1 MKEPRRT
8 PRTRSMPIVAVAS
21 AVAAGVVG
29 AAVRYG
35 VIEYKGVHN
44 LCVAD
49 TVSWPCEVRSLVI
62 VTLMNTPA
70 LGLLALSLGLVSL
83 LGNRRALIIPALVS
97 GALGL
102 FLYNTELGACGL
114 LLGALHAVR
123 EAGGGLSFPPSPA
136 RRREN
141 TS

>member
-1 MKEPRRT
+1 
-8 PRTRSMPIVAVAS
+8 MPIVAVAS

-35 VIEYKGVHN
+35 VIEYKAVHN
-44 LCVAD
+44 LCAAD
-49 TVSWPCEVRSLVI
+49 TVSWLCEVRSLVI

-83 LGNRRALIIPALVS
+83 FGNRRALIIPALVT

-102 FLYNTELGACGL
+102 FLYNTGLGACGL

-123 EAGGGLSFPPSPA
+123 EEGGGLSSPPSPA

>member
-1 MKEPRRT
+1 L
-8 PRTRSMPIVAVAS
+8 PIVA

-35 VIEYKGVHN
+35 VIEYKAVHN
-44 LCVAD
+44 LCVGGTGA
-49 TVSWPCEVRSLVI
+49 WPCEVRSLII

-83 LGNRRALIIPALVS
+83 LGNQRALIVPALVT

-123 EAGGGLSFPPSPA
+123 EAGGGPSSPPSPA